1 MLESQNTLSGD
12 FLTLDSGTLTLCG
25 IVIEQKEIKS
35 PENWF
40 PVVAVDLFFWDY
52 IPQFFALRPLP

>member
-40 PVVAVDLFFWDY
+40 PVVAVDLVF
-52 IPQFFALRPLP
+52 

>member
-12 FLTLDSGTLTLCG
+12 FLTLDSGTLALCG

-35 PENWF
+35 QEN
-40 PVVAVDLFFWDY
+40 
-52 IPQFFALRPLP
+52 